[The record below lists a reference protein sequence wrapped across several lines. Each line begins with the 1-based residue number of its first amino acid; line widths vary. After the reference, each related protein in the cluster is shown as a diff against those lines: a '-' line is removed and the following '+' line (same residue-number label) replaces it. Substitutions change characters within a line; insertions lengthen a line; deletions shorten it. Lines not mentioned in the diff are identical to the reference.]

1 MSNGAEPVPKKEP
14 AEVIGEIVI
23 NLIKGWPVY
32 GAVLGIMWLFAQF
45 YLSGMITE
53 AIEEETLELPSLVT
67 LTAAVQTN
75 TNAVNRVDG
84 KVEEVERDTKAI
96 LLHLAGQSPE

>member
-1 MSNGAEPVPKKEP
+1 MNDVARKKEP
-14 AEVIGEIVI
+14 AEVVGEIVVS
-23 NLIKGWPVY
+23 LIKGWPVY

-45 YLSGMITE
+45 YLSDMITE
-53 AIEEETLELPSLVT
+53 KIEAETLELPPLVT
-67 LTAAVQTN
+67 LTSAVQTN
-75 TNAVNRVDG
+75 TNAVGRVEG

>member
-1 MSNGAEPVPKKEP
+1 MSKDA
-14 AEVIGEIVI
+14 AEVVGEMVTT
-23 NLIKGWPVY
+23 LIKGWPVY
-32 GAVLGIMWLFAQF
+32 GAVLAIMWVFAQF

-67 LTAAVQTN
+67 LTSAVNTN
-75 TNAVNRVDG
+75 TNAVERVED

-96 LLHLAGQSPE
+96 LLHLAGQDPE